1 MPCPDVSWPKLI
13 NTVTGVNLQQTIQV
27 DDELEVTA
35 YYAGHVRV
43 TCPHPQQPPDPRLT
57 PTRAAATPQV
67 LGAAMFHI
75 RVGHASVVY
84 TGDYNMTPDRHL
96 GAAWID
102 KVRPDVLITEST
114 YATTI
119 RDSKRARER
128 DFLKKVHE
136 CVAQNGKVGLP
147 PARFRRCEPER
158 ALMGL
163 PCVQRQSGAH
173 PRLCPRPRPG
183 AVHPAG
189 HVLGAHEPQSPHLL

>member
-1 MPCPDVSWPKLI
+1 
-13 NTVTGVNLQQTIQV
+13 
-27 DDELEVTA
+27 
-35 YYAGHVRV
+35 
-43 TCPHPQQPPDPRLT
+43 
-57 PTRAAATPQV
+57 
-67 LGAAMFHI
+67 MFHI

-136 CVAQNGKVGLP
+136 CVSQNGKVCAFGTDG
-147 PARFRRCEPER
+147 ATGVGHGGGHRRP
-158 ALMGL
+158 
-163 PCVQRQSGAH
+163 SGV
-173 PRLCPRPRPG
+173 P
-183 AVHPAG
+183 
-189 HVLGAHEPQSPHLL
+189 